1 VTWPGRGPTGWPTS
15 TYDPGEV
22 TVARLLSHTSGLGV
36 HGYLDHSPRRV
47 APPDLVETLSG
58 VHLFEG
64 LGETLDAGRMS
75 FGNATL
81 VQEPG
86 SGYRYSGAGYGVL
99 QLLVEDVTGE
109 PFATFVQREVT
120 EPLAATSLRWAWTPG
135 LQDRAPTPYSE
146 EGRAV
151 EYRQLTMHG
160 IGSAVGT
167 VSDFAHF
174 VAAAVEGP
182 NGEPAGRGVLQPDTV
197 ARLMTGWPEAGPDQ
211 GLAYPLGRVNDVT
224 RTVLHSGANTGWMA
238 FFVLDTIDRVGFVIA
253 SPSGRAGPLHDSVFD
268 LWLDAT
274 YGPGARE
281 AGPPA
286 PPVGWQSQSLL
297 AVAAM
302 LGLILAIA
310 VVRFI
315 TERRTGHRAVSGL
328 ALSVVT
334 TVLPWVGALLF
345 GWYTVYSSLPLYLPV
360 WYPDLWR
367 TTGSDALMVTLAAWV
382 VFSGVRV
389 IHLALTSSAPTL
401 TTASRVPRAS
411 GSLRQDAASSA
422 ARACRSPSGQPSADR
437 DHDADQ
443 DQPQP
448 AEPDQQ
454 DRADRRGEGDGQP
467 GSDRDDPDGDTQRL
481 RPAHHEPHREF
492 EQAEHDPG
500 GAQHDRDRGGRHE
513 RGDHHHRPGEDADDA
528 DEPGPEIE
536 SLRTIQVEPG
546 ELADAV
552 DHPAHPEGDGE
563 HARGG
568 GWPREEDDAARHQKE
583 PDHGPRRIGG
593 DADVPLPPAGR
604 CSASVGPVAHAHR
617 RCLRS
622 GGATRPSPGRY
633 DRPPLGD
640 VTREG

>member
-1 VTWPGRGPTGWPTS
+1 VLVLVLGLAMTASPALALPDDRLDASLEEQMPALLERYGVPGSVVAAIEDGDVAWARAYGLADVSEGTPMGPEMVFNFGSCGKMITAWAIMRLVEEGEVDLDAPVNRYLRRWQVES
-15 TYDPGEV
+15 ATYDPAEV

-109 PFATFVQREVT
+109 PFAAFVQREVT

-167 VSDFAHF
+167 VSDFARF
-174 VAAAVEGP
+174 VAAAVDGP
-182 NGEPAGRGVLQPDTV
+182 NGEPAGRGVLEPDTV
-197 ARLMTGWPEAGPDQ
+197 ARLMTSWPEAGPDQ
-211 GLAYPLGRVNDVT
+211 GLAYPLGRVNHVT

-253 SPSGRAGPLHDSVFD
+253 SPSSRAGPLHDSVLD

-281 AGPPA
+281 ARPPA

-297 AVAAM
+297 AVAAV

-315 TERRTGHRAVSGL
+315 TKRRAGPRAVSAL

-382 VFSGVRV
+382 AFSGVRV
-389 IHLALTSSAPTL
+389 IHLA
-401 TTASRVPRAS
+401 
-411 GSLRQDAASSA
+411 
-422 ARACRSPSGQPSADR
+422 RSPREPTPNSWRGSPR
-437 DHDADQ
+437 D
-443 DQPQP
+443 
-448 AEPDQQ
+448 
-454 DRADRRGEGDGQP
+454 
-467 GSDRDDPDGDTQRL
+467 RL
-481 RPAHHEPHREF
+481 RSRLPRS
-492 EQAEHDPG
+492 QAWT
-500 GAQHDRDRGGRHE
+500 
-513 RGDHHHRPGEDADDA
+513 
-528 DEPGPEIE
+528 
-536 SLRTIQVEPG
+536 SRT
-546 ELADAV
+546 
-552 DHPAHPEGDGE
+552 
-563 HARGG
+563 
-568 GWPREEDDAARHQKE
+568 
-583 PDHGPRRIGG
+583 
-593 DADVPLPPAGR
+593 
-604 CSASVGPVAHAHR
+604 
-617 RCLRS
+617 
-622 GGATRPSPGRY
+622 
-633 DRPPLGD
+633 
-640 VTREG
+640 